1 LISTFT
7 SRFKLYAFDLHL
19 ILILVTVW

>member
-1 LISTFT
+1 
-7 SRFKLYAFDLHL
+7 LYAFDLHL